1 MQRQRRWGALLP
13 LLLPVA
19 ASLLLAACIGVG
31 VGVKG
36 YGKIVDEEVR
46 VGSFDRID
54 VGSSFKVQVSVGER
68 DALALH
74 VDDNLRDRID
84 YGVSDGTLRLRLKPR
99 STVRDATLRADVVVR
114 SLREVHASGASYVQ
128 IDSELTGDALT
139 VGLSGASEVRGRA
152 SVGTLVAETS
162 GASKVRLAGKASG
175 LTVHASGA
183 SELDLGE
190 LEAQRLEV
198 DLSGASDATVWV
210 RDTIAADVSGASSLR
225 YKGSPRFERQQ
236 TSGGSSIERA

>member
-1 MQRQRRWGALLP
+1 M
-13 LLLPVA
+13 
-19 ASLLLAACIGVG
+19 
-31 VGVKG
+31 
-36 YGKIVDEEVR
+36 
-46 VGSFDRID
+46 
-54 VGSSFKVQVSVGER
+54 GER
-68 DALALH
+68 DALTLH

-114 SLREVHASGASYVQ
+114 SLREVRASGASYVQ
-128 IDSELTGDALT
+128 IDSELAGDALT

-152 SVGTLVAETS
+152 RVGTLVAETS